1 MANPA
6 RSGPDRCSRSH
17 RPSFDRTPSRYQDAA
32 QHAPVAITKNG
43 RTRAVLMSAALF
55 EMIMKGGIARMVE
68 DLDEDT
74 IEAIAGST
82 VPEEFAELDRLVED
96 WKP

>member
-1 MANPA
+1 MLKVTSAEF
-6 RSGPDRCSRSH
+6 RQDTG
-17 RPSFDRTPSRYQDAA
+17 RYQDAA

-43 RTRAVLMSAALF
+43 RTHAVLMSAALF

>member
-1 MANPA
+1 MLRVTSAEF
-6 RSGPDRCSRSH
+6 RQDTDR
-17 RPSFDRTPSRYQDAA
+17 YEDAA
-32 QHAPVAITKNG
+32 QHAPVAITRNG
-43 RTRAVLMSAALF
+43 RTHAVLMSAVLF
-55 EMIMKGGIARMVE
+55 ELVTNGRVARLVE

-74 IEAIAGST
+74 VRATAGST

>member
-1 MANPA
+1 
-6 RSGPDRCSRSH
+6 
-17 RPSFDRTPSRYQDAA
+17 
-32 QHAPVAITKNG
+32 
-43 RTRAVLMSAALF
+43 MSAALF

-96 WKP
+96 WKPCACRSRGRVS